1 MLKRLVNEA
10 RFKLLIEAA
19 GPLLVKSGHAT
30 ITGPDMTPVLTY
42 RNGEWQVYLPGSSL
56 KGVFRSHLEKV
67 CRTLQD
73 GVTCNPFLKL
83 KDVSRAE
90 NGRLVCSDY
99 AHVACSNKFEVR
111 GLEAEKRFEASDRTR
126 WSHLNP
132 EELTNPMVYADSCPV
147 CRLFGSTSYIG
158 RISIGD
164 AYLMDVTR
172 PRPTESRDGVGIDR
186 LTGGAA
192 HGAKFE
198 LEVVSTGTTFET
210 EIHLRNF
217 ETWQLGMLMLVLQDL
232 ADGLVRVGSGRSRG
246 LGAVTGQISRIIITY
261 LGSVTGKPPSEVWGL
276 GRFLPEEDWYT
287 RYGTWPDDLM
297 TIEPDP
303 IEARQGIR
311 LTATFEEDSLANLRD
326 KSITAFVQRI
336 QGWQVP
342 EAMTFAH
349 LRFERA

>member
-10 RFKLLIEAA
+10 RFKLLIKAT
-19 GPLLVKSGHAT
+19 GPLLIKSGHAT

-67 CRTLQD
+67 CRTLRD
-73 GVTCNPFLKL
+73 EVVCNPFLKL

-99 AHVACSNKFEVR
+99 THVACSDKFEIR
-111 GLEAEKRFEASDRTR
+111 GLETEKRFEVADRTKWR
-126 WSHLNP
+126 HLNP
-132 EELTNPMVYADSCPV
+132 EKLINSEVYADSCPV

-158 RISIGD
+158 RVSIGD
-164 AYLMDVTR
+164 AHLVDVAR

-210 EIHLRNF
+210 EILVRNF
-217 ETWQLGMLMLVLQDL
+217 ETWQLGMLLLVVQDL

-246 LGAVTGQISRIIITY
+246 LGAVKGQINQVTIAY
-261 LGSVTGKPPSEVWGL
+261 LGNVVNKPPGEVWGL
-276 GRFLPEEDWYT
+276 GRFLLEEDGYA

-297 TIEPDP
+297 TIEPNP
-303 IEARQGIR
+303 IESRQGIR
-311 LTATFEEDSLANLRD
+311 RVATFEETPLADLQS
-326 KSITAFVQRI
+326 KSIAAFVQRI
-336 QGWQVP
+336 QDWQVP
-342 EAMTFAH
+342 QTMSFAH
-349 LRFERA
+349 LQFEER